1 MSNLIVDPSEAWPN
15 SPVTISAQLS
25 NVGIIGSISLALQI
39 NGATIDNRT
48 IQIANGTY
56 VTAQFN
62 ATETA
67 TGTYNIRL
75 GILTGAFTVVPTG
88 THTLTVN
95 AAYSGLAFTLDNQTE
110 TTPFSILLKVGTY
123 HTIVMPAA
131 VDAYTFQRWEDGST
145 NPTRKIT
152 LTEQMSLTAYFSGAN
167 GRGSCPSLYVWNGTE
182 YAYAS
187 EISDGPGWLGFID
200 YYNPDGTI
208 TFAYSNPWSYI
219 KLDSTQLQQTN
230 GNYRMAI
237 TEDSDEIFYL
247 DSVKLVAVDHP
258 SNVDVYST
266 RGTYLNNLA
275 GQGTIYTVS
284 KSLSTPVSAVNNG
297 EDVLYQINKQDGNYT
312 VAQRWTWN
320 TLDLNLGNLTGAQ
333 QINLLV
339 TAVIAW
345 PTNQAGG
352 DWAAQFA
359 SQPGVTPSPPP
370 YMEVKDQNGNWIP
383 VPNNREFPMPPVN
396 PNSFVVNLTGL
407 FPTNDY
413 SLRIRYY
420 QDISFDHIGIDTT
433 QQQPISITSISPSS
447 AALGQLFITNSTSTG
462 NFTRYGNVTE
472 LLLNPDDMYVI
483 GRQGDS
489 VSIEFPVDT
498 NPVPQGMTRD
508 NFIVASVW
516 FKGNGLS
523 YLPFTVGLLPF
534 QNMSSYPYPQTER
547 YPYDAQ
553 HLAYLTDYNCRT
565 IN

>member
-1 MSNLIVDPSEAWPN
+1 
-15 SPVTISAQLS
+15 
-25 NVGIIGSISLALQI
+25 
-39 NGATIDNRT
+39 
-48 IQIANGTY
+48 
-56 VTAQFN
+56 
-62 ATETA
+62 
-67 TGTYNIRL
+67 
-75 GILTGAFTVVPTG
+75 
-88 THTLTVN
+88 
-95 AAYSGLAFTLDNQTE
+95 
-110 TTPFSILLKVGTY
+110 
-123 HTIVMPAA
+123 
-131 VDAYTFQRWEDGST
+131 
-145 NPTRKIT
+145 
-152 LTEQMSLTAYFSGAN
+152 
-167 GRGSCPSLYVWNGTE
+167 
-182 YAYAS
+182 
-187 EISDGPGWLGFID
+187 
-200 YYNPDGTI
+200 
-208 TFAYSNPWSYI
+208 
-219 KLDSTQLQQTN
+219 
-230 GNYRMAI
+230 MAI

-266 RGTYLNNLA
+266 RGTYLNNLS
-275 GQGTIYTVS
+275 GQGTIYTVN

-297 EDVLYQINKQDGNYT
+297 EDVLSQISKQDGNYT

-352 DWAAQFA
+352 DWATQFA

-420 QDISFDHIGIDTT
+420 QDISFDYIGIDTT
-433 QQQPISITSISPSS
+433 QQQPISTTSISPGS
-447 AALGQLFITNSTSTG
+447 ATLNQLFITNSTSTG
-462 NFTRYGNVTE
+462 NFTRYGNVTG

-508 NFIVASVW
+508 YFIVASVW
-516 FKGNGLS
+516 FKGNGLP
-523 YLPFTVGLLPF
+523 YLPFTVGPLPF
-534 QNMSSYPYPQTER
+534 QNMSSYPYPQTENYR
-547 YPYDAQ
+547 YDPQ
-553 HLAYLTDYNCRT
+553 HLAYLTDYNSRT